1 MDLMALHRFHSTF
14 TVEINIPNDS
24 VAKVQAYLEKNVS
37 PRRYYLHNQIGGQN
51 WAIKTIAGENIMC
64 VNDKQLATY
73 IALAIL

>member
-1 MDLMALHRFHSTF
+1 MMSIHRLHRTF
-14 TVEINIPNDS
+14 AVEINISNDI

-51 WAIKTIAGENIMC
+51 WAIKTIAGENILC
-64 VNDKQLATY
+64 VNDEQLATY